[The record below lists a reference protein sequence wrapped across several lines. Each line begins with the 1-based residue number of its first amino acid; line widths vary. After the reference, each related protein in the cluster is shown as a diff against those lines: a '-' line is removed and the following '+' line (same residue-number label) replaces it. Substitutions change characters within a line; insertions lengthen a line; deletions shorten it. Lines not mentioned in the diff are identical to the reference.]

1 MAVLNDGEFE
11 LDGYGFGGESHP
23 IVVQPGGFDPGT
35 SGLRNQDNDNGVS
48 DGLSMG
54 RDTKT
59 PPLWGFTLMTN
70 QYSAS
75 DALDAL
81 EDAAAQWDAP
91 DVRSTPGAVQT
102 MRYNIGGRTRRVYGR
117 TRRFA
122 QTVTAGLWSGT
133 SGAVADF
140 QLVDGRYYDDELRQ
154 QSVTIVPA
162 STGGLSGVLT
172 GPISTSAGGAR
183 QGVIPDV
190 GGKLPAPI
198 VATIHGPITN
208 PWISNGEWKIE
219 LKLTLA
225 YDQSVTIDA
234 RPWRTTV
241 LRNDGASLAGAL
253 TRNSRLDLARLR
265 PGSAEL
271 TFGGTD
277 ATGTATCSVSWRPVF
292 PSL

>member
-35 SGLRNQDNDNGVS
+35 SALRLQDNDNAVS

-81 EDAAAQWDAP
+81 EDFAAQWDSP
-91 DVRSTPGAVQT
+91 VVRSTPGAVQT

-117 TRRFA
+117 ARRFA

-140 QLVDGRYYDDELRQ
+140 QLTDGRYYDDELRQ
-154 QSVTIVPA
+154 QSVGIVPA
-162 STGGLSGVLT
+162 STGGLSGTLT

-190 GGKLPAPI
+190 GGRVPTPI
-198 VATIHGPITN
+198 IATITGPITN
-208 PWISNGEWKIE
+208 PYIATPEWE
-219 LKLTLA
+219 VRLNLTLA

-234 RPWRTTV
+234 RPWRNSV

-253 TRNSRLDLARLR
+253 TRNSRLDKARLS
-265 PGSAEL
+265 PGSTEL
-271 TFGGTD
+271 TFGGSD
-277 ATGTATCSVSWRPVF
+277 ATGTARCSVAWRPAF